1 MPQLQVYCAIQI
13 AHTSRRFSNAQKPRP
28 SAGADPLPLL
38 MPVSRPLLLAT
49 SPLPEPTADT
59 ADTADT
65 AAGTA
70 NTAADTAVAA
80 AGAAVIPDDED
91 EANALPPP
99 MRPEVQAS
107 ASDKVCPAA
116 TCPPLLAPPSRCCTL
131 FFTLIVS
138 HMGSHA
144 SARLENSQKM
154 GLQQPKLLMIRGPSP
169 KLAAVPTYAAAVTTP
184 TAADWWVQ
192 GTLRASSEW
201 MAGKAT
207 PSPMPSRT
215 LRPGSKRGTQWV
227 GLGFYFCAVRAVQN
241 ALAVQG

>member
-13 AHTSRRFSNAQKPRP
+13 AHTSRRLSSAQKPRP

-38 MPVSRPLLLAT
+38 PLPADMTPASRPLLLAA
-49 SPLPEPTADT
+49 SPLPELEPGCVLLLATSAIPTACT
-59 ADTADT
+59 AAGK

-70 NTAADTAVAA
+70 STAADTAAA
-80 AGAAVIPDDED
+80 AGAAVTPDDED

-107 ASDKVCPAA
+107 APDEVCPAA
-116 TCPPLLAPPSRCCTL
+116 TCPLPLTPLSHCCTL

-184 TAADWWVQ
+184 TAADWCVQ

-215 LRPGSKRGTQWV
+215 LRPGSKRGTQKV
-227 GLGFYFCAVRAVQN
+227 G
-241 ALAVQG
+241 